1 LGLALLSENN
11 FEKDVS
17 MIFDEIVNIVKGSS
31 GKISIKVKQKPAVSF
46 DFEGDKL
53 SVDILDPTIFN
64 ITEQDNNDISIFE
77 KLKTARKVGE
87 ILSNNGMTISIL
99 RKGKKALSVGRE
111 ASPTISSFITGS
123 DDIQIDSVR
132 QVAKLDRD
140 LKKANQNKE

>member
-1 LGLALLSENN
+1 
-11 FEKDVS
+11 
-17 MIFDEIVNIVKGSS
+17 MILDEIVNIVKESS
-31 GKISIKVKQKPAVSF
+31 GKINIKLNQKPAVAL

-53 SVDILDPTIFN
+53 SVDIIDPSIFE
-64 ITEQDNNDISIFE
+64 IGEQENDDIGIFE

-87 ILSNNGMTISIL
+87 ILNDKGLSISIL
-99 RKGKKALSVGRE
+99 RKGKRALSIGRE
-111 ASPTISSFITGS
+111 ATPTISSFITGS

>member
-1 LGLALLSENN
+1 
-11 FEKDVS
+11 

-46 DFEGDKL
+46 DFEGGKL

-87 ILSNNGMTISIL
+87 ILSNNGLTISIL
-99 RKGKKALSVGRE
+99 RKGKKALSIGRE
-111 ASPTISSFITGS
+111 ATPSISSFITGS

-132 QVAKLDRD
+132 QVANLNKD